1 MFTFKIF
8 YFLGHIRKKII
19 QNPLAQLPR
28 LYNAHVT
35 PSFASSVLHLISEAN
50 CILRKDFQHLHVL
63 SFCFLSTFCAS
74 ISLSNILISSR
85 RLVLRGSKLRNST
98 RFDSLSLDKYLNCS
112 TSHISSSDNFFSKI
126 SLAKACKPKLLPST
140 VISFHKSSK
149 HLEAIVLSLIVASIF
164 FCNRCFAFW
173 RLEIS
178 VSGLISELLRV
189 SISCSFKE
197 LSVINHHI
205 FISWINDKPSCI
217 SI

>member
-28 LYNAHVT
+28 LCNAHVT

-50 CILRKDFQHLHVL
+50 CILRKDFQHLHVH
-63 SFCFLSTFCAS
+63 SFCFLSTIRAS

-85 RLVLRGSKLRNST
+85 RLVLRGSKLCNST
-98 RFDSLSLDKYLNCS
+98 RFDSLSLDKYLNCATS
-112 TSHISSSDNFFSKI
+112 TSDISSSDNFFSKI

-149 HLEAIVLSLIVASIF
+149 HLEAIVLSLSVASIF
-164 FCNRCFAFW
+164 FCNRCFAF
-173 RLEIS
+173 
-178 VSGLISELLRV
+178 
-189 SISCSFKE
+189 
-197 LSVINHHI
+197 
-205 FISWINDKPSCI
+205 
-217 SI
+217 